1 MKSNAILKVSVHL
14 FKGSDTILALYDL
27 IESVPYDL
35 IGQIL
40 LGVPKILTIP
50 RTKKNII
57 THSTLR
63 CQLLLDHASPLHHP
77 CD

>member
-1 MKSNAILKVSVHL
+1 MKSNAILKVLVHL

-50 RTKKNII
+50 RTKKKI
-57 THSTLR
+57 
-63 CQLLLDHASPLHHP
+63 LLLIPH
-77 CD
+77 